1 MFNPMGMAV
10 FDIATAGY
18 YLNKASAMGVGQKLE

>member
-1 MFNPMGMAV
+1 MFNPMGMAL

-18 YLNKASAMGVGQKLE
+18 YMNKAKAMGVGTNLE